1 MIEFSDIKMAIQAKA
16 GLHGQDIYSGCCSI
30 KCEYARTEKLN
41 VYKVRVHAQ
50 TSRLC
55 FL

>member
-1 MIEFSDIKMAIQAKA
+1 MIEYSDIKMAIQAKA

-41 VYKVRVHAQ
+41 VYKVLTHFKCRPMP
-50 TSRLC
+50 LC
-55 FL
+55 